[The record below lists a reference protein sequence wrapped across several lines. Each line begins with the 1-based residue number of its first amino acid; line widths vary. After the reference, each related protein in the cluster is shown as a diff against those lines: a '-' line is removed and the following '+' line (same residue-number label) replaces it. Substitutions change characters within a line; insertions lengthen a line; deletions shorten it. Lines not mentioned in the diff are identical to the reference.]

1 MVSQEDHQQNCRIGQ
16 CLTRAFPRV
25 FGLLYFVSANLFT
38 FTLSVQLPDGHF
50 AMNTSDQESFALNEI
65 RSSHQSGDGITSEIE
80 QPTLPPADDGRA
92 AWLMLASCCLIQL
105 PVWGMLC
112 IQNSDW
118 SSLTEI
124 SQGSPPSLEFSRNI
138 TPLTMSSRATSV
150 TWPPWELRQLYD

>member
-16 CLTRAFPRV
+16 CLTRAFPRL

-80 QPTLPPADDGRA
+80 QPTLPPADGGRA

-112 IQNSDW
+112 IQRVQIDHH
-118 SSLTEI
+118 SLRYHRFLFRLWNFPGI
-124 SQGSPPSLEFSRNI
+124 LLHSRCPQG
-138 TPLTMSSRATSV
+138 
-150 TWPPWELRQLYD
+150 QQG